1 MNFYNKMERKLGKYA
16 IKNLTLIIVICYA
29 IGYAIRYIVPELQLY
44 LTLDVYRI
52 LHGQVW
58 RIITWVLIPPYE
70 SNIFFALIMI
80 LFYYSIGT
88 VLEKTWG
95 TFQYNLYIFSG
106 LIFTIIGAFLSYLYS
121 YIRFGGISVSVI
133 SATLSLVVT
142 TYYVNMSI
150 FWHMRVHSRIIWSYL
165 CLSYPLKLST

>member
-1 MNFYNKMERKLGKYA
+1 
-16 IKNLTLIIVICYA
+16 
-29 IGYAIRYIVPELQLY
+29 
-44 LTLDVYRI
+44 
-52 LHGQVW
+52 
-58 RIITWVLIPPYE
+58 
-70 SNIFFALIMI
+70 MI